1 MSEHCLQHAYSLH
14 HSLCASLLLAY
25 QGLFG
30 YFTSLTKD
38 LPSTHRMEL
47 GRRRQAL
54 SELAL
59 GYESLPLSWLDDL
72 PLAVQGLTL
81 TQQNIWDLDAFFD
94 HG

>member
-1 MSEHCLQHAYSLH
+1 MTEHCLQHAHSLH

-47 GRRRQAL
+47 GRQSPEPCLDLL
-54 SELAL
+54 SVREGLA
-59 GYESLPLSWLDDL
+59 SSWLGDFFPPPP
-72 PLAVQGLTL
+72 PLC
-81 TQQNIWDLDAFFD
+81 DATE
-94 HG
+94 